1 MPNYSLSVNFAGLKL
16 KNPLIV
22 TASDITR
29 NVWQLE
35 EAEKYGA
42 SAVILKA
49 ISIDPKALVSK
60 TRFHIDKNSIFGF
73 AGSKRLNCDEAE
85 RLIKN
90 AKKTVKIPIG
100 VNIIYSKPEDLDHY
114 LAIAKRMQEA
124 GTDFIEI
131 NFFPSTMRKPEGVNI
146 PQLIYEGVKA
156 VKQIAKVPI
165 IAKLTPEGVDV
176 AQAALAMEKGG
187 ADAIH
192 AIDAVSGSPEI
203 DIYDK
208 GRLLAKGTKNCVLW
222 LSGEYIRPVAQATVI
237 KVAKTVKIPVLGT
250 GGITNWRHVIEMIM
264 FGATA
269 TGLCTV
275 LMIYGFEV
283 LKDIEEKIG
292 KFMEDTGFT
301 RLEDF
306 RGIALNNILNYSTD
320 VELLPVSAKVN
331 RDLCNGCGLCVKPAH
346 CGVDHRAMRIVN
358 GKAEVETEQ
367 CLGCGVCS
375 YLCPTKAISMVL

>member
-1 MPNYSLSVNFAGLKL
+1 MSNSSLSVNFAGLEL
-16 KNPLIV
+16 RNPLIV
-22 TASDITR
+22 TASDVTR

-35 EAEKYGA
+35 EAEKCGA

-49 ISIDPKALVSK
+49 ISIDPKALKSR
-60 TRFHIDKNSIFGF
+60 TRFHFDKDSVFGF

-100 VNIIYSKPEDLDHY
+100 VNIIYSRPDDLDHY
-114 LAIAKRMQEA
+114 LDIARRMQEA
-124 GTDFIEI
+124 GTDFIEM
-131 NFFPSTMRKPEGVNI
+131 NFFPSTMRRPEGVDI

-156 VKQIAKVPI
+156 VKQVATVPI
-165 IAKLTPEGVDV
+165 MTKLTPEGVDV

-208 GRLLAKGTKNCVLW
+208 GKLLTKGTKNSVLW
-222 LSGEYIRPVAQATVI
+222 LSGEYIRPVAQAAVI

-250 GGITNWRHVIEMIM
+250 GGITNWRHAVEMIM

-275 LMIYGFEV
+275 LMIHGFEV
-283 LKDIEEKIG
+283 LRDIEKKMG
-292 KFMEDTGFT
+292 KFMEDTGFNG
-301 RLEDF
+301 LEDF
-306 RGIALNNILNYSTD
+306 RGMALKNILSYSTD
-320 VELLPVSAKVN
+320 VELLPVSAKVS

-367 CLGCGVCS
+367 CLGCGSCS
-375 YLCPTKAISMVL
+375 YLCPTKAISMV